1 MSKGKIVSDILVR
14 PLSDVLVS
22 IGKGIADTQ
31 IALDRNSADTQI
43 FIENDDILSTYGL
56 SATWYHMPEVEL
68 ELKLALSIHEE
79 TMLDADISKA
89 NIFGVP
95 LDASYTRNYD
105 YDVMGSSLLRV
116 KIASIPPP
124 STLETEP

>member
-1 MSKGKIVSDILVR
+1 MSQGKIISDVLVR

-43 FIENDDILSTYGL
+43 FIENDEILSTYGL
-56 SATWYHMPEVEL
+56 SATWYHMPEIEL

-79 TMLDADISKA
+79 TIVDADVSKA
-89 NIFGVP
+89 KIFGVP

-105 YDVMGSSLLRV
+105 YDVKGSSLLRI

-124 STLETEP
+124 SSLEAEP